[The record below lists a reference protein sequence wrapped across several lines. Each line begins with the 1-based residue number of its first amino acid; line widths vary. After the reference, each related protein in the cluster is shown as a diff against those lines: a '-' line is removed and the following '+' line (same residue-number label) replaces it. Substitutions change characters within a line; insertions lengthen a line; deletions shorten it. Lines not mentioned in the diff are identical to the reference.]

1 MTEIA
6 IVIDGETKT
15 IDSSLL
21 LDLLAIQH
29 SPYSEAYWADNHTES
44 LSFDF
49 LCKNPMIEG
58 TVSLGDEKE
67 VHQVDMCSCHHF
79 SISKHRWGQWP
90 TQIGG
95 R

>member
-1 MTEIA
+1 MIEIA
-6 IVIDGETKT
+6 IDGEIKT
-15 IDSSLL
+15 VNTSLL
-21 LDLLAIQH
+21 LDLLAITH

-49 LCKNPMIEG
+49 LCKKPTIEG
-58 TVSLGDEKE
+58 TVSLGDENE
-67 VHQVDMCSCHHF
+67 AHQVDKFGCHHF

-90 TQIGG
+90 TRVG